1 MITRE
6 GSIKMKNKPNVTDL
20 AGEKVMVD
28 FSQGKYFMLK
38 GVGNDIWDMLEEGK
52 KVADIISKLLEEYEV
67 EEEECVEATIKFLT
81 QLEELDFIEGVS

>member
-6 GSIKMKNKPNVTDL
+6 GIIKMKNKPNVTDL

-38 GVGNDIWDMLEEGK
+38 GVGNDIWDMLEDNK
-52 KVADIISKLLEEYEV
+52 KVSDIIVKLLEDYEV
-67 EEEECVEATIKFLT
+67 EEAECVDATIKFLT
-81 QLEELDFIEGVS
+81 QLEELDFIEGIS

>member
-38 GVGNDIWDMLEEGK
+38 GSANDIWGMLEDGVE
-52 KVADIISKLLEEYEV
+52 VSQIVTKLLEIYDV
-67 EEEECVEATIKFLT
+67 EKSVCEKSVDEFLT
-81 QLEELDFIEGVS
+81 TLVGNGFIEIA